1 MAKLIVTNGDS
12 AAANIRASGLKGR
25 VLEWRD
31 MLHDGPVPAS
41 DSLEIVSDARAD
53 YIAQA
58 LGLDFG
64 EVRAD
69 FAQRDGLISAHIA
82 YSDVELW
89 FEHDLFDQLQL
100 IQLLAFFARE
110 PERVGL
116 RLMQADTYL
125 GALAP
130 ERMPDLAPTATPVTS
145 LQLETGRTAWA
156 AFTAATPEGI
166 AALAAAHMAH
176 LPWLAPALRRLLAE
190 LPAPG
195 SGLSLTQ
202 ERTLLALK
210 DGPVSAGHLFGVVTG
225 QEEAQF
231 LGDLGFFLRLDE
243 MAFGAEPLIAGLPHT
258 VRAVP
263 TFTPSDPPGPEQ
275 AGYRAYASSLVRLTP
290 AGDAVLRGEL
300 DHAGVNAI
308 DRWLGGTRIA
318 GANPWR
324 YDRVAGQVIAP
335 AMALS

>member
-12 AAANIRASGLKGR
+12 AAANIRASGLRGR

-41 DSLEIVSDARAD
+41 ESLEIVSDARAD

-82 YSDVELW
+82 YAEVELW

-110 PERVGL
+110 SERVGL

-125 GALAP
+125 GALEPA
-130 ERMPDLAPTATPVTS
+130 RMPDLAPTATPVTS
-145 LQLETGRTAWA
+145 LQLEAGRTAWG
-156 AFTAATPEGI
+156 AFTAATPEGM
-166 AALAAAHMAH
+166 AVLAAGHMAH

-202 ERTLLALK
+202 ARALLALK
-210 DGPVSAGHLFGVVTG
+210 DGPVGAGSLFGAVAA

-231 LGDLGFFLRLDE
+231 LADLGFFLRLDE
-243 MAFGAEPLIAGLPHT
+243 MAFGAEPLIAGLPHP
-258 VRAVP
+258 VCAVP
-263 TFTPSDPPGPEQ
+263 TFTPSDPLGPEQ
-275 AGYRAYASSLVRLTP
+275 ASYRAYASSLIRLTP

-300 DHAGVNAI
+300 DHAEANAI
-308 DRWLGGTRIA
+308 DRWLGGTRIT
-318 GANPWR
+318 GPDPWR
-324 YDRVAGQVIAP
+324 YDRVSGQVIAP
-335 AMALS
+335 AMGRS